1 MPTSLP
7 VLTSATRLLSGSA
20 SSSPM
25 SPHDQPPPPQ
35 PPTVP
40 LGRPP
45 QHPHLEQPFVICGL
59 HGAAVATCWPAR
71 SPPGAI
77 AACSSWPLPLPSG
90 VRFWLGLGPAQRP
103 LCHPPCSLQRPCFLS
118 PRVRAVRAWP
128 TLSSSRRRLSKHSPE
143 AAPPGLSWGGAGQ
156 VVCASTAH
164 SVCPGLYATTVHRG
178 ARPSLSGLCSLLPTP
193 TRLSPRSLPA
203 PSSWNSMNH
212 PVPLTHTHTLP
223 TRHTAFQ
230 PPRPVQLGPA
240 VRPPKSWRRGQA
252 MC

>member
-1 MPTSLP
+1 MPTCLP

-40 LGRPP
+40 LGRLP

-143 AAPPGLSWGGAGQ
+143 AAPPGLSWGGAGCGVGVGRGQ
-156 VVCASTAH
+156 GRLSVHPLPTRCVLASTPLL
-164 SVCPGLYATTVHRG
+164 STEGPGL
-178 ARPSLSGLCSLLPTP
+178 
-193 TRLSPRSLPA
+193 RLAVSA
-203 PSSWNSMNH
+203 PSSPLQ
-212 PVPLTHTHTLP
+212 PVCHQEACQLP
-223 TRHTAFQ
+223 AHGI
-230 PPRPVQLGPA
+230 P
-240 VRPPKSWRRGQA
+240 
-252 MC
+252 